1 MPENSS
7 FECLVFWEQ
16 VKMGIIYKNTEKS
29 TTQHDTS
36 DSAIG
41 GLFSILA
48 PEPENHPKEEM
59 PLPRR
64 KKKKRRK
71 YGRQM

>member
-1 MPENSS
+1 LINKKCSIFQIRYTRLSDVYKSIHHENSH
-7 FECLVFWEQ
+7 
-16 VKMGIIYKNTEKS
+16 I
-29 TTQHDTS
+29 S
-36 DSAIG
+36 DSVTG

-48 PEPENHPKEEM
+48 PEPKNHPKEEM

-64 KKKKRRK
+64 KKKKKCR